1 MKTIKTFSI
10 LTILLCL
17 SQCGVSKF
25 DEKPSFMVKNAT
37 FSTWVGG
44 LPGVRGTKV
53 EISIIDNSYNL
64 FESLY
69 FQNKIT
75 KVEKVITGSKTML
88 IANYN
93 TTKVLNDRILDINPK
108 KEIKNQLPKV
118 DNFPFQLKKNEA
130 VLSFIENGKT
140 KFYKIKNITTIN

>member
-25 DEKPSFMVKNAT
+25 DENPSFIVKNAT

-53 EISIIDNSYNL
+53 EISIIDNSSIL

-75 KVEKVITGSKTML
+75 KVEKVITNSKTML

-93 TTKVLNDRILDINPK
+93 TSKVLNDKILDINPK

-118 DNFPFQLKKNEA
+118 ENFPFQLKKNEA